1 MNKIQK
7 EFEEIKNYYLLLFKN
22 AFRFGGRATRKEYWY
37 GIISHYIIFAFIAFI
52 LIPIFDSITTTN
64 TFAQFCGGIILL
76 PYFFPAIIGLLSI
89 YYRRM
94 RDVGKSSWFSFLFQ
108 ILSAIPLLGIPFFI
122 GTFAF
127 LCQPS
132 LINDKDK

>member
-7 EFEEIKNYYLLLFKN
+7 EFEEIKNFYLLLFKN

-37 GIISHYIIFAFIAFI
+37 GIISHYIILAIISLI
-52 LIPIFDSITTTN
+52 LIPILDSTSN
-64 TFAQFCGGIILL
+64 TFAQLCGGIVLFS
-76 PYFFPAIIGLLSI
+76 YFFPSLIGLLSI

-94 RDVGKSSWFSFLFQ
+94 RDVGKSSWFSFSFQ
-108 ILSAIPLLGIPFFI
+108 ILSAIPLLGIPFWI
-122 GTFAF
+122 ATFAF

-132 LINDKDK
+132 FINKSAK

>member
-37 GIISHYIIFAFIAFI
+37 GIISHYIIFAFISLI
-52 LIPIFDSITTTN
+52 LTPIFESTTN

-76 PYFFPAIIGLLSI
+76 TYFLPAIIGLLSI

-132 LINDKDK
+132 LIKNSDN

>member
-1 MNKIQK
+1 MH
-7 EFEEIKNYYLLLFKN
+7 FV
-22 AFRFGGRATRKEYWY
+22 FGGRATRKEYWY
-37 GIISHYIIFAFIAFI
+37 GIISHYIILAIIYI
-52 LIPIFDSITTTN
+52 LIPILDSTTN

-76 PYFFPAIIGLLSI
+76 TYFFPAIIGLLSI

-108 ILSAIPLLGIPFFI
+108 VLSAIPLLGIPFWI

-132 LINDKDK
+132 FINKSAK

>member
-7 EFEEIKNYYLLLFKN
+7 EFEEIKNYYLLLLKN

-37 GIISHYIIFAFIAFI
+37 GIISHFIIFAFISQI
-52 LIPIFDSITTTN
+52 LIPIFDSTTN

-76 PYFFPAIIGLLSI
+76 SYFFTAIIGLLSI

-94 RDVGKSSWFSFLFQ
+94 RDVGKSSGFAFRFQ
-108 ILSAIPLLGIPFFI
+108 ILSAIPLIGMIFWI

-127 LCQPS
+127 LIQPS
-132 LINDKDK
+132 LIKNSDN

>member
-7 EFEEIKNYYLLLFKN
+7 EFEEFKNFYLLLFKN

-37 GIISHYIIFAFIAFI
+37 GIISHYIILAIISLI
-52 LIPIFDSITTTN
+52 LIPILDSTTN
-64 TFAQFCGGIILL
+64 TFAQLCGGIVLFS
-76 PYFFPAIIGLLSI
+76 YCFPTLIGLLSI

-94 RDVGKSSWFSFLFQ
+94 RDVGKSSWFSFSFQ
-108 ILSAIPLLGIPFFI
+108 VLSAIPLLGIPFWI

-132 LINDKDK
+132 FINKSAK